1 MFSDAATAVRQ
12 RLARGPLTSRALQE
26 QTGLSQPTVSRALAA
41 LSRLGGELLR
51 SGAGRS
57 TIYSLVDSSP
67 DLPPLAVQRVD
78 GHGRLARL
86 GLLTPL
92 RPAGFAM
99 QRDDGATQFSEGLPW
114 WLADLR
120 PQGFLGRAL
129 ALRHGAAL
137 GLPPSI
143 NDWSDR
149 HVLRALAAFG
159 DDAVGNLLLGDAARD
174 RFLGAETP
182 SPITA
187 AERPAAYAAL
197 AARALQGELAG
208 SSAGGEQPK
217 FTAFA
222 HTAAGPTH
230 VLVKFS
236 LAEAHPVAARW
247 RDLLLAEHLALQTLR
262 DSGLQAA
269 RSTVLEHGLQRFLEL
284 ERFDRVGTLGR
295 RALHSLGCLDDEFVG
310 DRSAPWP
317 VAVRALAARGV
328 VQPEACAA
336 VEALYAFGTLIGNS
350 DMHMGNLSFLGD
362 DGPPCALAPAYD
374 MLPMAFAP
382 TAAGALRDE
391 LPPLR
396 LPPAVA
402 LTAWPLALE
411 RARAFMARVQSALE
425 DGALSTAFRPCA
437 DALAARL
444 SDAARQVG
452 RIAA

>member
-1 MFSDAATAVRQ
+1 MSTDAAAAVRQ

-26 QTGLSQPTVSRALAA
+26 QLGLSQPTVSRALAG
-41 LSRLGGELLR
+41 LGAEVLR

-57 TIYSLVDSSP
+57 TIYSLVDSSS
-67 DLPPLAVQRVD
+67 DLPPLAVHRID
-78 GHGRLARL
+78 GQGRLARL

-92 RPAGFAM
+92 RPEGFAM
-99 QRDDGATQFSEGLPW
+99 QAAGDDAPARFSEGLPW
-114 WLADLR
+114 WLADMR

-137 GLPPSI
+137 GLPPGI
-143 NDWSDR
+143 NDWTDR

-159 DDAVGNLLLGDAARD
+159 DDVVGNLLLGDGARD
-174 RFLGAETP
+174 RFLTAAAPE
-182 SPITA
+182 PIAA
-187 AERPAAYAAL
+187 AERPAAYAQL
-197 AARALQGELAG
+197 AMRALQGELAG

-222 HTAAGPTH
+222 QTAQGPAH

-247 RDLLLAEHLALQTLR
+247 RDLLLAEHLALQTLN
-262 DSGLQAA
+262 DTGLPAA
-269 RSTVLEHGLQRFLEL
+269 RSAVLEQGQQRFLEL
-284 ERFDRVGTLGR
+284 ERFDRVGAHGR

-310 DRSAPWP
+310 DRTAPWP
-317 VAVRALAARGV
+317 AAARALAARGI

-336 VEALYAFGTLIGNS
+336 VDALYAFGTLIANS

-362 DGPPCALAPAYD
+362 EGPPCALAPAYD

-382 TAAGALRDE
+382 SAAGVLRDE

-396 LPPAVA
+396 LPPAVPLA
-402 LTAWPLALE
+402 AWAPALE
-411 RARAFMARVQSALE
+411 RARGFAGRLQRALAE
-425 DGALSTAFRPCA
+425 GALSPAFGPCV

-444 SDAARQVG
+444 ADAGRQIA
-452 RIAA
+452 RIAT